1 MSSSKPTAG
10 SAPATE
16 KVKPI
21 RRKTVAAPLAP
32 VATLKTP
39 TPKVETLKAE
49 APKVET
55 PKVEAPKVE
64 TPKAAAPKAPEIV
77 KELPAKVPPAKAPVA
92 KPAVAKAPTIV
103 APVPAPAA
111 PVAVKPV
118 PVPATPVIPTPA
130 KPVELAVK
138 AVAATVETVKTVA
151 AASEKRLK
159 NLASDL
165 ALEPGKVKKMS
176 EFPSVK
182 GYEDLTK
189 ISKANLDAL
198 VQANKVFAQGV
209 EAISKEALSLTQS
222 SFESAATAAKALFA
236 AKTLQDVV
244 ALNADFTRSYFDRL
258 LANSTKLGEMSVK
271 LATDT
276 FAPIT
281 ARVNNAVETAIKHN
295 PVEKLI
301 KPAA

>member
-1 MSSSKPTAG
+1 MSSSKPTAD

-21 RRKTVAAPLAP
+21 WRKTVAAPLAP
-32 VATLKTP
+32 VAAQ
-39 TPKVETLKAE
+39 KA
-49 APKVET
+49 ET

-64 TPKAAAPKAPEIV
+64 APKAETPKAAAPKALEAV
-77 KELPAKVPPAKAPVA
+77 KASPAKAAPPKAPVA
-92 KPAVAKAPTIV
+92 KPAVATTPTIV
-103 APVPAPAA
+103 APAPAPAA
-111 PVAVKPV
+111 PVAAKPV
-118 PVPATPVIPTPA
+118 PVAATQIIPTPA
-130 KPVELAVK
+130 APVELAVK
-138 AVAATVETVKTVA
+138 AVTATVETVKTVA

-165 ALEPGKVKKMS
+165 APEPAKVKKMT
-176 EFPSVK
+176 EIPSVK
-182 GYEDLTK
+182 GYDDLTK

-222 SFESAATAAKALFA
+222 SLKSAATAAKAMFA
-236 AKTLQDVV
+236 ARTLQDVV
-244 ALNADFTRSYFDRL
+244 ALNASFTRSYFDNL

-276 FAPIT
+276 MAPIT
-281 ARVNNAVETAIKHN
+281 ARVNTAVETAIKHN